1 MRKAKFFFGKPL
13 VHDLKSSI
21 AINNTISA
29 AFKEGEIF
37 RIDCYLMIILFVSD
51 LKLLLIRF
59 TK

>member
-1 MRKAKFFFGKPL
+1 